1 MISGYA
7 TNPELSQAVSQM
19 QVSLWGTK
27 VSGGTIQN
35 QFEQIASVSTAGD
48 GSFNFKFSKAV
59 YSSLKM
65 VFFRND
71 YFQQEQ
77 AVNPDN
83 LAPGK
88 EYKINVQ
95 VHALGWLKTM
105 VQNTGTQH
113 SEDELL
119 YQLSLPYTSCTTCCS
134 TNQRYFSGMAVDTS
148 WVCHVYGG
156 SKVSIQWSYS
166 YNSLHQPHFD
176 TLSIPINDTVVY
188 PISY

>member
-7 TNPELSQAVSQM
+7 SNPELSQVVSQM

-27 VSGGTIQN
+27 VSSGTIQN

-48 GSFNFKFSKAV
+48 GSFNFKFEKAV
-59 YSSLKM
+59 YSALKL
-65 VFFRND
+65 VFFKND

-83 LAPGK
+83 LALGK

-95 VHALGWLKTM
+95 VHALGWLKTI
-105 VQNTGTQH
+105 VQNITQH
-113 SEDELL
+113 NEDELL
-119 YQLSLPYTSCTTCCS
+119 YQLSLPYTSCATCCS
-134 TNQRYFSGMAVDTS
+134 TNQRYYSGMAVDTS
-148 WVCHVYGG
+148 WVCQVYGG
-156 SKVSIQWSYS
+156 SIVSIQWSYS
-166 YNSLHQPHFD
+166 YNSISQPHYD
-176 TLSIPINDTVVY
+176 TFSIPINDTLTY